1 MTYPGGKG
9 RMFQRIISMIPPHGT
24 YIETHLGGGAVMRA
38 KKPAKRSIGI
48 EIDSDVVAG
57 WNGRPDVEVI
67 CADAVDFLESFQFT
81 GDEFVYCD
89 PPYLAST
96 RRQRKIYRHEYT
108 TADHRRLLEVLKRLP
123 CPVML
128 SGYPSALYDAQL
140 PDWHCDRSLQRTQAD
155 VAIECIWTNF
165 EPPAVLHDHNHVGE
179 NFRQREAIRRKR
191 GRMVAR
197 IRALPIQERGA
208 LVAELAGL
216 EPELFAAAMEA
227 LR

>member
-9 RMFQRIISMIPPHGT
+9 RMFQRIISMIPPHRT

-38 KKPAKRSIGI
+38 KKAAKRSIGI
-48 EIDSDVVAG
+48 DIDPAVSRI
-57 WNGRPDVEVI
+57 WNGTADVEIVEG
-67 CADAVDFLESFQFT
+67 DAVDFLETFAFT

-96 RRQRKIYRHEYT
+96 RRQRQIYKYDYT
-108 TADHRRLLEVLKRLP
+108 LADHRRLLATLKRLP

-128 SGYPSALYDAQL
+128 SGYPSKLYSKELAG
-140 PDWHCDRSLQRTQAD
+140 WHCVRSLERTHSD
-155 VAIECIWTNF
+155 VAIECLWTNYDL
-165 EPPAVLHDHNHVGE
+165 PAILHDHTHVGD

-191 GRMVAR
+191 ERMLAR
-197 IRALPIQERGA
+197 IQAMPLIERGA

-216 EPELFAAAMEA
+216 EPELFRAALDAA
-227 LR
+227 R